1 MIWRGTREGETW
13 LWRIFKKKTNA
24 ETADVRED
32 AYERDV
38 FLGVCLAVS
47 RCRREYRLTF

>member
-24 ETADVRED
+24 ETADVRFAKTRMRETSFW
-32 AYERDV
+32 V
-38 FLGVCLAVS
+38 SVWLSLGVDVNID
-47 RCRREYRLTF
+47 